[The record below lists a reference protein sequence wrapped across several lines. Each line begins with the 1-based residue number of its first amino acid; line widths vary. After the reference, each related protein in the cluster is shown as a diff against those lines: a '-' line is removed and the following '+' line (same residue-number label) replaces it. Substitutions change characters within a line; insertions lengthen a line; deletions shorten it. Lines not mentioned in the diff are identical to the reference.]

1 MLHQCLTARDLMDRS
16 LQLYNHLK
24 EQFGQW
30 SVHDD
35 DDDDDDD
42 DELINKKVFSIDPDV
57 LDCPIC
63 LHPFVTTAILHALR
77 AAPSS
82 RQNAPFAAPQLVST
96 TTTVVEV
103 LRNLSNQ
110 SLGYPANM
118 PSMGAK
124 TQCLTVTRLGMNKRA
139 PTPLAIAL
147 TRHALLPLL
156 RNISTFTF
164 TSNTHLPPLVLPA
177 TPPSLLV

>member
-1 MLHQCLTARDLMDRS
+1 MGSVEEEKEEFGLVIYRRRRALSVQPSQRPVRS
-16 LQLYNHLK
+16 
-24 EQFGQW
+24 W
-30 SVHDD
+30 IVH
-35 DDDDDDD
+35 DDDD

-82 RQNAPFAAPQLVST
+82 RQNVPFAAPLLVS
-96 TTTVVEV
+96 TVVEV

-118 PSMGAK
+118 VAK

-156 RNISTFTF
+156 TNISTFTF
-164 TSNTHLPPLVLPA
+164 TSIPIPPPALPA
-177 TPPSLLV
+177 TPPSLLL